1 MSNYLTDHE
10 WQKIKQIFIKQSI
23 SEVGISESDEVP
35 EIVKGNFLAYLQS
48 HYNGDMKYLE
58 RNLEKRFSPTTLY
71 PGTQSII
78 TFLSILRDYRFPC
91 HIKNLN
97 F

>member
-35 EIVKGNFLAYLQS
+35 EIVKGNF
-48 HYNGDMKYLE
+48 
-58 RNLEKRFSPTTLY
+58 
-71 PGTQSII
+71 
-78 TFLSILRDYRFPC
+78 
-91 HIKNLN
+91 
-97 F
+97 